1 MHRYM
6 LIITELWSEVPET
19 SQNYCRELERKK
31 LHAIEWLSHHKSM
44 MLGGGVVYL
53 NCINLNVALEQRGRM
68 L

>member
-19 SQNYCRELERKK
+19 SQERKK

-44 MLGGGVVYL
+44 MLWGGGGSLPELYQLECSFRTERPNVV
-53 NCINLNVALEQRGRM
+53 NFS
-68 L
+68 